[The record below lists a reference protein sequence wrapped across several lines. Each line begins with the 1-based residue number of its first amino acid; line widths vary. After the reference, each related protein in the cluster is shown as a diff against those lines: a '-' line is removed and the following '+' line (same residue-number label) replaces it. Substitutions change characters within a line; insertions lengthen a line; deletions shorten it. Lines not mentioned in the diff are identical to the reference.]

1 MRAALLCPGRG
12 SYTKKSLRSLP
23 ADHPFVQSAEA
34 LRAEYGLTPLL
45 ELDQAK
51 KFHPPTHLKPSNI
64 SPLIYVCTMLDA
76 KDAADEHEI
85 VAIGGNSLGWYT
97 ALAVGGA
104 LGFEDGFR
112 LVQTMSLLQEEFG
125 AGGQILYPM
134 TDEQWRPSAKLVAA
148 INVALADA
156 AGEAFPSI
164 NLGGYAVLAGTEAG
178 VKALLEKLPPEERGP
193 TTYPIRLAQHGP
205 YHTPLL
211 RPVAERASKE
221 LASLEFQSPD
231 TALIDGMGR
240 IHTPASADPAVLRD
254 YTLGEQ
260 IYTPYGFTE
269 SVRVALREFAPARLI
284 LPGPGNSLGGVCG
297 QILALEGWRG
307 IKDHDGFDRVQE
319 SDNPIVIAMRRF

>member
-1 MRAALLCPGRG
+1 MRAALFCPGRG

-23 ADHPFVQSAEA
+23 ADHPWVQSAEA
-34 LRAEYGLTPLL
+34 LRAEYGLTALL
-45 ELDQAK
+45 ELDGAK

-64 SPLIYVCTMLDA
+64 SPLIYLCTMLDA
-76 KDAADEHEI
+76 KTAADEHEI
-85 VAIGGNSLGWYT
+85 VAVGGNSLGWYT

-112 LVQTMSLLQEEFG
+112 LVQTMSLLQEEFS

-134 TDEQWRPSAKLVAA
+134 TDEHWRPSAKLVAG
-148 INVALADA
+148 INEAMAEA

-178 VKALLEKLPPEERGP
+178 IETLLEKLPAEERGP
-193 TTYPIRLAQHGP
+193 TIYPIRLAQHGP

-211 RPVAERASKE
+211 QPVAERARKE
-221 LASLEFQSPD
+221 LAKLEFRCPA

-240 IHTPASADPAVLRD
+240 IHGPASADPAALRD

-269 SVRVALREFAPARLI
+269 SVRVALREFAPARLV
-284 LPGPGNSLGGVCG
+284 LPGPGNSLGGICG

-307 IKDHDGFDRVQE
+307 IKDRDTFDAVQDGD
-319 SDNPIVIAMRRF
+319 DPIVISMRRF